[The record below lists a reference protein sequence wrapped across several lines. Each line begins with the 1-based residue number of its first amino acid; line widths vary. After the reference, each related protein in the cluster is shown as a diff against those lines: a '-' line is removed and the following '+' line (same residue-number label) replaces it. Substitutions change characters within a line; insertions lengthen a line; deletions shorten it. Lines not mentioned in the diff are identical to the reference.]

1 MAIYHL
7 NAKVI
12 SRGKGKSATAAA
24 AYRAAEKIYDERT
37 GLTFDYTRKFGVYA
51 TEIIAPNTAPD
62 WVKEREKLWNEVEL
76 VETRSNSRVAREFDI
91 ALPVEL
97 DHTQKQELVRGFVRE
112 ELVNL
117 GLVADVAYHDI
128 DTHNP
133 HAHILLTTR
142 KVDRQGFTTKERQ
155 CDLKTFLLGLRESW
169 SEHTNRALER
179 AGTSERIDHRSLSE
193 QNINR
198 IPQIHL
204 GANVA
209 AMMDK
214 GIATERSDRY
224 LGIIAANQEIQ
235 ELERVLAA
243 TEEEIASAGK
253 EKESLRDSPVR
264 EGERGEKFVPSS
276 GTAPQNKG
284 ASPLSPASAQD
295 AAPEDLASAQSPA
308 PKIASNRKYPP
319 IPYPVSAQSPVPS
332 DPSPPEPPATKKSR
346 ARDFS
351 TDIPIITSLRA
362 IEQWEKT
369 KPREPLLGVDEEFN
383 EQLRRI
389 RNSYGSM
396 SNRLQREQESLFA
409 LEQAKPRSFFNPR
422 GLTESEIRYKKQV
435 TTRSIAETKLE
446 IERIQK
452 EYKKAKNRLAD
463 WQKEV
468 NAYQAW
474 HSDPKTLAINELSRQ
489 LEEPSIKA
497 HIEWLKSGYLTYAN
511 ASYILERQGT
521 ATEDGSY
528 FQGNF
533 YRFERE
539 GKKITITH
547 KDREEPLYE
556 AEDLRDEGG
565 IIQISH
571 FNLSEQ
577 EIEMAKNYAKALYEQ
592 HSKQQ
597 QEQERPS
604 RSRGFSR

>member
-383 EQLRRI
+383 ERLRRI

-396 SNRLQREQESLFA
+396 SNRLQREQEELFA

-446 IERIQK
+446 IERIKK
-452 EYKKAKNRLAD
+452 EYKKASDYLAD

-468 NAYQAW
+468 DAYQAW

-489 LEEPSIKA
+489 LEEPSTKA
-497 HIEWLKSGYLTYAN
+497 HIEWLKSGYLIYAN

-521 ATEDGSY
+521 ATDDGSY

>member
-37 GLTFDYTRKFGVYA
+37 GLTFDYTRKYGVYA
-51 TEIIAPNTAPD
+51 TEIIAPNNAPD

-97 DHTQKQELVRGFVRE
+97 DHLQKQELVRGFVRE

-142 KVDRQGFTTKERQ
+142 KVDRVGFTTKERQ
-155 CDLKTFLLGLRESW
+155 CDLKDFLLGLRESW

-193 QNINR
+193 QGVNR

-214 GIATERSDRY
+214 GIATERGDEY
-224 LGIIAANQEIQ
+224 LGIIAANQEIK
-235 ELERVLAA
+235 ELERILAV
-243 TEEEIASAGK
+243 TEEEITLASK

-264 EGERGEKFVPSS
+264 KGERGEKFVSPSAV
-276 GTAPQNKG
+276 GTPQNKG
-284 ASPLSPASAQD
+284 ESPLSPVP
-295 AAPEDLASAQSPA
+295 AASPA

-319 IPYPVSAQSPVPS
+319 IPYPVSNQSPAPS
-332 DPSPPEPPATKKSR
+332 APETPEPPATKKSR

-383 EQLRRI
+383 ERLRRI

-396 SNRLQREQESLFA
+396 SNRLQREQEELFA

-446 IERIQK
+446 IERIKK
-452 EYKKAKNRLAD
+452 EYKKASDYLAD

-468 NAYQAW
+468 DAYQAW

-489 LEEPSIKA
+489 LEEPSTKA
-497 HIEWLKSGYLTYAN
+497 HIEWLKSGYLIYAN

-521 ATEDGSY
+521 ATDDGSY

-597 QEQERPS
+597 QEQERHK
-604 RSRGFSR
+604 RSRGFGR

>member
-51 TEIIAPNTAPD
+51 TEIIAPNNAPD
-62 WVKEREKLWNEVEL
+62 WVSEREKLWNEVEL

-97 DHTQKQELVRGFVRE
+97 DHLQKQELVRGFVRE

-142 KVDRQGFTTKERQ
+142 KVDRVGFTTKERQ

-235 ELERVLAA
+235 ELERILEA
-243 TEEEIASAGK
+243 TEEEISSAGK

-276 GTAPQNKG
+276 GEAPKNKG
-284 ASPLSPASAQD
+284 ASPLSPASAQE
-295 AAPEDLASAQSPA
+295 AA

-319 IPYPVSAQSPVPS
+319 IPYPVSAQEAAPS
-332 DPSPPEPPATKKSR
+332 DTEKPETPATKKSR

-362 IEQWEKT
+362 IEQWETT
-369 KPREPLLGVDEEFN
+369 KPREPLWGADEEFN

-389 RNSYGSM
+389 VNSYGRAIS
-396 SNRLQREQESLFA
+396 RLNEEKESLFA

-422 GLTESEIRYKKQV
+422 GQTESDIRYKKQV
-435 TTRSIAETKLE
+435 TTRSIAETKQE

-474 HSDPKTLAINELSRQ
+474 HSDPQTQAIEELSRQ

-497 HIEWLKSGYLTYAN
+497 HIEWLKSGYLIYSS

-521 ATEDGSY
+521 ATNDGSY

-533 YRFERE
+533 YRFERS

-547 KDREEPLYE
+547 KDKEEPLYE

-571 FNLSEQ
+571 FNLTEP

-597 QEQERPS
+597 QEQERHK
-604 RSRGFSR
+604 RSRGFGR